1 MMQPKSAASTD
12 HDIGPL
18 AIGIIGAGRMGRHHC
33 NAITNYGARVI
44 AVHDVQ
50 LVAAQELATLAN
62 AKLATDVLSDF
73 FDVEMDGV
81 VITTPPPVR
90 LEPIQMACQHGIALM
105 VEKPPALNI
114 SDGQKCLECIKKAD
128 VMAAVGFQ
136 LRYHPLYEQ
145 LKALIASE
153 TVHLVRTVCTINY
166 YLDFQMPTWFLQSEI
181 SGGPLAEQA
190 VHVLDC
196 ARFVMGNPKP
206 LQAHALAV
214 KNMALER
221 TEFDAENAI
230 QMTYELDNG
239 VFGTHMNH
247 CGTEGFCFDVE
258 VVGPHLRLQANM
270 ADSAIRGYLNGET
283 INEPAV
289 SQNSL
294 GLDKTGAWLRA
305 IETKDRTLIRST
317 FADALQT
324 LTLIDAAIKSRNTG
338 KFIQV
343 EELL

>member
-1 MMQPKSAASTD
+1 MQRKSSASANR
-12 HDIGPL
+12 GVNPL
-18 AIGIIGAGRMGRHHC
+18 AIGIIGAGRMGRHHHS
-33 NAITNYGARVI
+33 AITNYDARVV

-50 LVAAQELATLAN
+50 VEAAQELAMLAD
-62 AKLATDVLSDF
+62 AELATDVLRDF

-90 LEPIQMACQHGIALM
+90 LEPIQMACKHGIALM

-114 SDGQKCLECIKKAD
+114 SDGQKCLECIEKAD

-166 YLDFQMPTWFLQSEI
+166 YLNFQMPTWFLQSEI

-214 KNMALER
+214 KNIALDR

-247 CGTEGFCFDVE
+247 CGTEEFCFDVE
-258 VVGPHLRLQANM
+258 VLGPHLRLQANM
-270 ADSAIRGYLNGET
+270 TENAIRGYLNGET
-283 INEPAV
+283 INQPAV

-305 IETKDRTLIRST
+305 IETGDNTLIRST

-324 LTLIDAAIKSRNTG
+324 LTLIEAAIKSRNTG

-343 EELL
+343 EEL

>member
-1 MMQPKSAASTD
+1 MQQKTTAS
-12 HDIGPL
+12 INRGVNPL
-18 AIGIIGAGRMGRHHC
+18 SIGIIGAGRMGTHHY
-33 NAITNYGARVI
+33 NAITNYGARVV
-44 AVHDVQ
+44 AVHDVR
-50 LVAAQELATLAN
+50 LEAAQELAMLAN
-62 AKLATDVLSDF
+62 AKLATDGLSDF
-73 FDVEMDGV
+73 FGIEMDGV
-81 VITTPPPVR
+81 VITTPPPIR
-90 LEPIQMACQHGIALM
+90 LEPIQLACEQGIALM
-105 VEKPPALNI
+105 VEKPPALNT
-114 SDGQKCLECIKKAD
+114 SDGQKCLECIEKAD

-153 TVHLVRTVCTINY
+153 TVHLVRTVCTISY
-166 YLDFQMPTWFLQSEI
+166 YLNFQMPTWFLQSDI

-196 ARFVMGNPKP
+196 ARYVMGNPKP

-247 CGTEGFCFDVE
+247 CGTEEFCFDVE

-270 ADSAIRGYLNGET
+270 TDNAIRGYLNGEE
-283 INEPAV
+283 INEPSA

-305 IETKDRTLIRST
+305 IETEDRTLIRST

-324 LTLIDAAIKSRNTG
+324 LALIDAAIKSRNTG
-338 KFIQV
+338 KFMQV
-343 EELL
+343 EEL